1 MDFRIRAGE
10 KIHVFCDAMETDAVK
25 IAVQNLKNDLK
36 KVADIQVEEEKK
48 VKIRVGTLGIS
59 PWTIAFG
66 GMDSLKNEE
75 GSLRR
80 EAFLLKVEDG
90 ILTIIGTDRRGT
102 IYGVYEFCEQIGVSP
117 WYYWAD
123 VPVKK
128 KKEIVFPDGFEQSD
142 YPSVEYRGI
151 FINDEE
157 ELDHWA
163 QAHMNE
169 PTIGVHTY
177 EKIFELILRLK
188 GNYIWPAM
196 HVNSFNMCVENGAL
210 ADRMGVVV
218 GTSHC
223 DMLMRSNN
231 REWIP
236 WITKKGYKDAEYD
249 YSIEGRNRDIL
260 KEYWKESV
268 EQNADFEVSYT
279 LGMRGIHDSGF
290 ETRNLHADTPEEM
303 REKKIALLQ
312 TVMED
317 QQQILKE
324 TLDKDPLKLFVP
336 YKEVLELYDNG
347 LKISEDIT
355 LIWSNDNYGYVRRY
369 PSKEEQK
376 RKGGHG
382 IYYHN
387 SYWAP
392 PGRSYLFICSIP
404 LAQTKYEL
412 EKAYENGIQKLWVMN
427 VGAMKPLEQEIEFY
441 FRLAWEIGKKG
452 AQSTDDVDQYLEQ
465 WIDRTFSGNHGKET
479 AKLLNDFSQIVNVRK
494 IENLEEDVF
503 SFTAYGDEWTGRMN
517 ALKVIYEK
525 GNAIY
530 DVLPKGE
537 RDAFFQLVLMKIH
550 AAYFT
555 NAMYYFADR
564 STLCVKQGKMQAAWQ
579 YTKNTRFF
587 EDLRRKMLKYY
598 NEVMADGK
606 WDKMVTPEDF
616 PPPRTAMYPACT
628 PPLSIG
634 KREMIITCWN
644 DEKKQIIFEKP
655 GTKWFEIAN
664 AGEGRIS
671 FSIEAAPW
679 IHLSCQS
686 GEVEGEMRIFVTV
699 EGDAPKKTG
708 TVVITNIT
716 DQEKQVI
723 SVQTLYS
730 DSRIPCFTP
739 EDGALVFCA
748 TEGLVEKER
757 NPERKNN
764 WKRVRRLGRGG
775 GDLMEAGEEGAVLS
789 YAFVLEDGVKP
800 LLEIHR
806 YPSLN
811 SVGQIRV
818 GVSVDGKEPIIVA
831 TQSNDEWRGTW
842 AKNTMDHVDK
852 LYLSL
857 GYLEKGDHKIQLIAM
872 DSYFV
877 FSRMVL
883 YTKDRKENNLGIQP
897 GDQKLLCIED
907 VKQAGMI
914 WYGSL
919 DIYPRPMIYADWN
932 EDPNCLTE
940 RDKIIPHKEI
950 ADCYRLDADFH
961 AVQEKLVQKLI
972 GLGREIYKEK
982 DGMVSIDAIGALA
995 QSSYAKYNGPW
1006 RYCSSESYNRYGM
1019 AMYIREQGM
1028 TWDRKEAA
1036 PSLTYQVSVEG
1047 GTYRIWILTKF
1058 NSREHAEVGLR
1069 VDETVLPITSLY
1081 GEGNLW
1087 RYEAEQAWRLIP
1099 VTETVLNAGMHTLSF
1114 YVYSYGLRIDQIY
1127 IIKDLERIPNAA
1139 DDCMILE

>member
-10 KIHVFCDAMETDAVK
+10 NIQVLCDAVETEAVK
-25 IAVQNLKNDLK
+25 IAVENLKSDLK
-36 KVADIQVEEEKK
+36 KVADIQVEEEKT
-48 VKIRVGTLGIS
+48 VKICVGTLGTS
-59 PWTIAFG
+59 PWT
-66 GMDSLKNEE
+66 
-75 GSLRR
+75 
-80 EAFLLKVEDG
+80 EAFASMGQLCDEQGNRRKEAYLLKVQDG
-90 ILTIIGTDRRGT
+90 KMIIVGTDRRGT

-128 KKEIVFPDGFEQSD
+128 KNEIVFPDGFEQSD

-163 QAHMNE
+163 QEHMDE

-236 WITKKGYKDAEYD
+236 WITKKGYTDAEYD
-249 YSIEGRNRDIL
+249 YSIEGRNREIL

-268 EQNADFEVSYT
+268 EQNSPFEVSYT

-324 TLDKDPLKLFVP
+324 TLDQDPLKLFVP

-347 LKISEDIT
+347 LNIPEDIT

-412 EKAYENGIQKLWVMN
+412 EKAYENGIKKLWVMN
-427 VGAMKPLEQEIEFY
+427 VGAMKPLEQEMEFY
-441 FRLAWEIGKKG
+441 LRLAWEIGKEG
-452 AQSTDDVDQYLEQ
+452 HQSTDDVDAYLES
-465 WIDRTFSGNHGKET
+465 WIDDTFSGNHGKET

-503 SFTAYGDEWTGRMN
+503 SLTAYGDEWTGRMN
-517 ALKVIYEK
+517 ALKGLYEK

-530 DVLPKGE
+530 ETLPREE
-537 RDAFFQLVLMKIH
+537 RDAFFQLVLMKVH

-587 EDLRRKMLKYY
+587 EDLRRKMLNYY

-606 WDKMVTPEDF
+606 WNKMVTPEDF

-628 PPLSIG
+628 PPLSMG
-634 KREMIITCWN
+634 KRELIVTCWN
-644 DEKKQIIFEKP
+644 DEKNQITFEKP

-664 AGEGRIS
+664 AGKEKIS
-671 FSIEAAPW
+671 FAATADPW
-679 IHLSCQS
+679 IHLSCQR
-686 GEVEGEMRIFVTV
+686 GEVDGEVRIFVTV
-699 EGDAPKKTG
+699 DEQTWKESGRI
-708 TVVITNIT
+708 VITNLE
-716 DQEKQVI
+716 DQETKVI
-723 SVQTLYS
+723 AVRVAYPNQGIKFSMPQ
-730 DSRIPCFTP
+730 
-739 EDGALVFCA
+739 DGALVFSA
-748 TEGLVEKER
+748 AEGLVEEKNTSER
-757 NPERKNN
+757 NG
-764 WKRVRRLGRGG
+764 WKRVKRLGRGG
-775 GDLMEAGEEGAVLS
+775 GDLMESGTQGDGLSYSFSIPEGADV
-789 YAFVLEDGVKP
+789 
-800 LLEIHR
+800 LLEVHR

-818 GVSVDGKEPIIVA
+818 GVSVDGKEAV
-831 TQSNDEWRGTW
+831 TLSSQSNDEWRGAW

-857 GYLEKGDHKIQLIAM
+857 GYLEKGDHTIQFVSM
-872 DSYFV
+872 DAYFA

-883 YTKDRKENNLGIQP
+883 YTKERKENNLGIQI
-897 GDQKLLCIED
+897 GDQRLLCIED
-907 VKQAGMI
+907 VKQAGRI
-914 WYGSL
+914 WYGNLEISS
-919 DIYPRPMIYADWN
+919 RPMIYADWN

-950 ADCYRLDADFH
+950 LDSCRLDADFH
-961 AVQEKLVQKLI
+961 AVQENLVQKLI

-982 DGMVSIDAIGALA
+982 DGRVSIDAIGALA
-995 QSSYAKYNGPW
+995 QSPYAKYNGPW
-1006 RYCSSESYNRYGM
+1006 RYCSSESHNRYGM
-1019 AMYIREQGM
+1019 AMYIREKGM
-1028 TWDRKEAA
+1028 TWDRKEEA

-1058 NSREHAEVGLR
+1058 NSREHADIGIG
-1069 VDETVLPITSLY
+1069 VDQKVLPVSSLY
-1081 GEGNLW
+1081 GGGNLW
-1087 RYEAEQAWRLIP
+1087 RYEAEQVWRFIP
-1099 VTETVLNAGMHTLSF
+1099 VTETVLKAGIHTFSL
-1114 YVYSYGLRIDQIY
+1114 YVYSHGIRIDQIC
-1127 IIKDLERIPNAA
+1127 ITKDLEKIPN
-1139 DDCMILE
+1139 CMEGCRITQ